1 MTRIDQALV
10 ALNSLHSVSIT
21 FTEYARDIAAQGP
34 FFNFRAYAAEYD
46 IPPICRPCE
55 KTWGKGIGGW
65 GDEECEECGGTGD
78 ANYDADEYYEDRD
91 ND

>member
-1 MTRIDQALV
+1 MTIFPPRPP
-10 ALNSLHSVSIT
+10 S
-21 FTEYARDIAAQGP
+21 FTCAICGEFRDWSQGP

>member
-1 MTRIDQALV
+1 MTIFPPRPP
-10 ALNSLHSVSIT
+10 S
-21 FTEYARDIAAQGP
+21 FTCAICGEFRDWSQGYGFRWEYAP
-34 FFNFRAYAAEYD
+34 KFD

>member
-1 MTRIDQALV
+1 MTIFPPRPP
-10 ALNSLHSVSIT
+10 S
-21 FTEYARDIAAQGP
+21 FTCAICGEFRDWSQGH
-34 FFNFRAYAAEYD
+34 FYQFRAYAAEYD

-55 KTWGKGIGGW
+55 KAWGKGIGGW

>member
-1 MTRIDQALV
+1 MTIFPPRPP
-10 ALNSLHSVSIT
+10 S
-21 FTEYARDIAAQGP
+21 FTCAICGEFRDWSQGP

-46 IPPICRPCE
+46 IPPICRCCE

>member
-1 MTRIDQALV
+1 MVCGASFAGWNGWGTERMTDTTKPRKPCPACRGRGYTRCDC
-10 ALNSLHSVSIT
+10 
-21 FTEYARDIAAQGP
+21 YPGDC
-34 FFNFRAYAAEYD
+34 
-46 IPPICRPCE
+46 IC
-55 KTWGKGIGGW
+55 GW